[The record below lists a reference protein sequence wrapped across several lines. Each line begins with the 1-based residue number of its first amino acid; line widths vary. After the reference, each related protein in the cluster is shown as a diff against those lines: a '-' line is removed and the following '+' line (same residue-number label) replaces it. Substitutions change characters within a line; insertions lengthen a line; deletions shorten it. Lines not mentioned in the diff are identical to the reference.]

1 MSKTVEFWF
10 DYGSPTAY
18 VGHWRLKEVARRTG
32 AAIDLRPMLLGAVFQ
47 ATDNH
52 TPVQIVPKGKWMFWD
67 LENYAE
73 RHGIPFVM
81 NPYFII
87 NTLPLMRGA
96 LVAERR
102 GELERYTDVMFNAV
116 WRDGFD
122 MGRID
127 PACLLTAA
135 EPMAEAEIDGLFISC
150 TALNVSPVLSRLEEL
165 VGRPVITSNQAMA
178 WHALRLAGIEDELA
192 NVGRYLSVLTLSPEP
207 ANAE

>member
-102 GELERYTDVMFNAV
+102 DELERYTDVMFNAV
-116 WRDGFD
+116 WRDGLD
-122 MGRID
+122 MGD
-127 PACLLTAA
+127 PKVIGEMLTKNDF
-135 EPMAEAEIDGLFISC
+135 E
-150 TALNVSPVLSRLEEL
+150 
-165 VGRPVITSNQAMA
+165 
-178 WHALRLAGIEDELA
+178 AGIRLYREGRFENALACFETCLERYPEDGAAILYRERCEHSL
-192 NVGRYLSVLTLSPEP
+192 RMSPDGSGDGSEGG
-207 ANAE
+207 